1 MVQLSVGIN
10 LLDLIHIPLASS
22 PDRLQ
27 TLIQTHVYPLFLNPW
42 WGEAS
47 NTIHTVTA
55 IVTKVCR
62 TRSSLTKYNLTRALF
77 TVNRSVVFF
86 QKNAP
91 LFFHLFLT
99 NAAVIDLMSRGIF
112 NSNLKQLFT
121 LVYFTYVLLS
131 VYATYMF

>member
-1 MVQLSVGIN
+1 MVQLSVDIN
-10 LLDLIHIPLASS
+10 LLDLIHIPLASG

-47 NTIHTVTA
+47 NTIHTA

-86 QKNAP
+86 FKKTRH
-91 LFFHLFLT
+91 FFSTFFLT